1 MIPPGATVVA
11 GPDETMDSVAG
22 RLNDHK
28 GSIILVVGDGRLV
41 GVIEPA
47 DLDRFFKQARTT

>member
-1 MIPPGATVVA
+1 MAGPGATVVA
-11 GPDETMDSVAG
+11 RPDEPMDSVAG

-28 GSIILVVGDGRLV
+28 GSIVLVVGDGRLV

-47 DLDRFFKQARTT
+47 DVDRFFRGARAS